1 MGNRPDPRKRGN
13 DEETRARKE
22 KAGTSERD
30 VLRWQPPQL
39 RELTSN
45 EKSRP
50 RRSKLGKRRF
60 LKADRVDGKFF
71 ALRTIFAGN
80 KRKHGRVCYLLTLLY
95 NIYLFNDKTVCGWLI
110 ILQRYNNIVCLYN
123 FFKT

>member
-1 MGNRPDPRKRGN
+1 MGNCF
-13 DEETRARKE
+13 RARAKEGTMKRAREE
-22 KAGTSERD
+22 KAGTSERV

-50 RRSKLGKRRF
+50 RRSKLGKRHF

-71 ALRTIFAGN
+71 A
-80 KRKHGRVCYLLTLLY
+80 
-95 NIYLFNDKTVCGWLI
+95 
-110 ILQRYNNIVCLYN
+110 YN
-123 FFKT
+123 FHGGYG

>member
-1 MGNRPDPRKRGN
+1 MK
-13 DEETRARKE
+13 RAREE
-22 KAGTSERD
+22 KTRTSERV

-71 ALRTIFAGN
+71 TLRTIFAGVTN
-80 KRKHGRVCYLLTLLY
+80 ENAGEFA
-95 NIYLFNDKTVCGWLI
+95 IY
-110 ILQRYNNIVCLYN
+110 
-123 FFKT
+123 

>member
-1 MGNRPDPRKRGN
+1 MGNRFRLRAKEGTMKRVR
-13 DEETRARKE
+13 EE
-22 KAGTSERD
+22 KAGTSER
-30 VLRWQPPQL
+30 VILRWQPPQL

-71 ALRTIFAGN
+71 ALRTIFTRVTNENAGE
-80 KRKHGRVCYLLTLLY
+80 RAVH
-95 NIYLFNDKTVCGWLI
+95 
-110 ILQRYNNIVCLYN
+110 
-123 FFKT
+123 

>member
-50 RRSKLGKRRF
+50 RRRDAFLRRIELTESF
-60 LKADRVDGKFF
+60 SLCVQFSRGTNENTGEF
-71 ALRTIFAGN
+71 A
-80 KRKHGRVCYLLTLLY
+80 
-95 NIYLFNDKTVCGWLI
+95 IY
-110 ILQRYNNIVCLYN
+110 
-123 FFKT
+123 